1 MTIIIVFIGCF
12 FMFVFNLFIS
22 YYYFYVNGYYPTF
35 IATFIAIFV
44 CYCFAILNVIA
55 ISYQYYFVFFVH
67 HYHCP
72 LYFKYV
78 FINSDYCLIKY

>member
-12 FMFVFNLFIS
+12 FMFVFNLVIS
-22 YYYFYVNGYYPTF
+22 YYFYVNGYYPTF

-44 CYCFAILNVIA
+44 FYCFANLYVIT
-55 ISYQYYFVFFVH
+55 IFYQYYFRFIVH

-72 LYFKYV
+72 LYFKNV
-78 FINSDYCLIKY
+78 FINSDYLIKY